1 MGLLVF
7 TAPYLPWVF
16 MAFSLVMHGSVP
28 RDEILGVVVGHV
40 WYFFADVWPGLYEG
54 QRPMEPPGWW
64 VRVWERRRGEESAA
78 RGVERDVAAAA
89 VGPQAREVG

>member
-1 MGLLVF
+1 
-7 TAPYLPWVF
+7 

-54 QRPMEPPGWW
+54 QRPMDPPAWW
-64 VRVWERRRGEESAA
+64 VRMWEGRLRGEEGSEA
-78 RGVERDVAAAA
+78 RGVDGDVAAAAAA
-89 VGPQAREVG
+89 VGPQAGEVR